1 MEKFEYLI
9 LLILIIISIIIN
21 VFYNKSQKIYYF
33 FDAKDEKSIEL
44 LNNILKNSNNEIIL
58 VTSEKDNVENQVSM
72 RDVLQKLSN
81 IRPVSKVLN
90 IEKFSDLS
98 EVVYESCFKNAKCIF
113 QPYDRFYAIANKLN
127 VQGYPFKF
135 ESKIDSPSNVP
146 SDVNGN
152 AAVNYGNSDK
162 NLDLLNDKNA
172 SVTKIKEF
180 VEGPGG
186 CNNTRSSRGLGE

>member
-172 SVTKIKEF
+172 SVTKIKKF